1 MRCGSASY
9 IASWCWMLSPLLVF
23 AAAFAVAARRLA
35 GKHRD
40 RKAWAYRYIDIP
52 EWGRDVKWDTA
63 TLCELPAVGLVA
75 GTFSG
80 MLGIGGGMITGP
92 LLLKLGTNPQVS
104 SASTGFMLV
113 FTASSTSIQCV
124 HTPQLARLARASLTP
139 TPASRYILGGELPL
153 QWAALFGATGYAA
166 GARAHR
172 LSG

>member
-1 MRCGSASY
+1 MLPKIALENLESFGDEMRCDSARY

-63 TLCELPAVGLVA
+63 NLCKLPAVGLVA

-124 HTPQLARLARASLTP
+124 HNC
-139 TPASRYILGGELPL
+139 
-153 QWAALFGATGYAA
+153 
-166 GARAHR
+166 
-172 LSG
+172 